1 MESTS
6 TSSAAVRMRQH
17 RENNRLATNLRPP
30 LNAAEQMRRY
40 RTKIKSNV
48 AKDEEIKQ
56 KDRERQLAKRS
67 VEKSQREKELAR
79 EKRKELGRQSSKQRQ
94 DQDQNQDPSKTPEVW

>member
-17 RENNRLATNLRPP
+17 RENNRIPTNRQPP
-30 LNAAEQMRRY
+30 LTAAEKIRRY
-40 RTKIKSNV
+40 RTKIKSNM

-56 KDRERQLAKRS
+56 KDRERQLRS
-67 VEKSQREKELAR
+67 VEKSRM
-79 EKRKELGRQSSKQRQ
+79 KR
-94 DQDQNQDPSKTPEVW
+94 N

>member
-17 RENNRLATNLRPP
+17 RENNRLATNRQPP
-30 LNAAEQMRRY
+30 LTAAEKMRRY

-56 KDRERQLAKRS
+56 KDRGAVSKEKCREELERKGIS
-67 VEKSQREKELAR
+67 
-79 EKRKELGRQSSKQRQ
+79 KRKGK
-94 DQDQNQDPSKTPEVW
+94 N